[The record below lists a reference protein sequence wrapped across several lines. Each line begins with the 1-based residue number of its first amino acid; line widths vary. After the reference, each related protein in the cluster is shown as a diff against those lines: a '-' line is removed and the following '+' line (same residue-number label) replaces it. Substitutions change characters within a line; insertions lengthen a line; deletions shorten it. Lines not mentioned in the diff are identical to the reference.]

1 MTTPQ
6 TETSKRLRISHEE
19 LKQGRSFSIGDFEL
33 NHNGLFLKKID
44 KDTNKETIL
53 KVCEPLFVKQTVQNL
68 DTKDVH
74 LDLCYKFKGAYQE
87 LPIGMGQLVPSE
99 LIKLMAKGVDIPH
112 EFVKVIA
119 TYLREQQKRAPHK
132 VLFHHV
138 GWHRDPQDQLV
149 FRHNR
154 MISTDPTATA
164 TNDNEQGLYNLQPRG
179 DLATWVNMVQQEV
192 VGHAPLETVLAA
204 GFASAILGYLSY
216 QYDDVDTLVLHL
228 NGNSTQGKTTAALL
242 GVSVFGMPSHK
253 KRGLGKSWNGTTNS
267 LINML
272 GGNFGIP
279 IVLDELS
286 MNNAASLTSV
296 LYVLASGQEKAR
308 LTDTIQQRKQG
319 MWALVILS
327 TGEQSIFE
335 RTNHNVGLTVRTFE
349 FSNIS
354 WTQSAAHA
362 DAIRQVIQEH
372 YGHAGEAFVQ
382 YLFDQG
388 LGIVDQTWKDWQE
401 RCTEV
406 LPDTPF
412 RTRIAKKYAI
422 LLSAAELANRALSLN
437 LRLDEILAFLV
448 KQEETISEQRDIGKK
463 AWQLVV
469 QLIIQH
475 QANFRK
481 EGIYFHP
488 INCWGKMIPQ
498 GSYVEVAF
506 LKHVL
511 EQQLKELGFD
521 DPKVVLR
528 NWKDNQLLLTERD
541 RTTKRTRIFEESE
554 QEERQKAL
562 GLGSTKP
569 PKKLEDTTYSLKIPK
584 ELLEGLVRS
593 GRPPQEISLDSEE

>member
-1 MTTPQ
+1 MTTQP
-6 TETSKRLRISHEE
+6 TGSSNHLNISQEG
-19 LKQGRSFSIGDFEL
+19 LKSGKSFSIGDFTLKNE
-33 NHNGLFLKKID
+33 GLFLKKLD
-44 KDTNKETIL
+44 KETGEQSDF

-74 LDLCYKFKGAYQE
+74 LDLCYKFKGKYVE
-87 LPIGMGQLVPSE
+87 LPIGMGQLVPNE

-112 EFVKVIA
+112 EFVRVIA

-132 VLFHHV
+132 ILFHLV
-138 GWHRDPQDQLV
+138 GWHRDTHNQLV

-154 MISTDPTATA
+154 MISGDPTSTA
-164 TNDNEQGLYNLQPRG
+164 TNDNEQGIYNLQPKG
-179 DLATWVNMVQQEV
+179 DLATWLNMVKQQV
-192 VGHAPLETVLAA
+192 VGHAPLETALSA

-216 QYDDVDTLVLHL
+216 QYDDVDSLVLHL
-228 NGNSTQGKTTAALL
+228 NGNSTQGKTTGALL
-242 GVSVFGMPSHK
+242 GVSVFGLPSHK
-253 KRGLGKSWNGTTNS
+253 NRGLGKSWNGTTNS

-286 MNNAASLTSV
+286 MNNAASLTSM

-319 MWALVILS
+319 KWALVILS

-349 FSNIS
+349 FSNVS
-354 WTQSAAHA
+354 WTESAAHA

-382 YLFDQG
+382 YLFNQG
-388 LGIVDQTWKDWQE
+388 LGTIDQTWKKWQE
-401 RCTEV
+401 RCADV

-422 LLSAAELANRALSLN
+422 LLTAAELANEALSLN

-448 KQEETISEQRDIGKK
+448 KQEEDYSDQRDIGKK
-463 AWQLVV
+463 AWQLIV
-469 QLIIQH
+469 QRIIQH

-511 EQQLKELGFD
+511 EQQLKEMGFD

-528 NWKDNQLLLTERD
+528 NWKDRQWLLAEKD

-562 GLGSTKP
+562 GLDQP
-569 PKKLEDTTYSLKIPK
+569 PKKSEDTTYSLKIPQ
-584 ELLEGLVRS
+584 ELLEGLVRI
-593 GRPPQEISLDSEE
+593 GRPSQDISLDSEQ

>member
-1 MTTPQ
+1 MTTKQ
-6 TETSKRLRISHEE
+6 TETSNRLRITQEE
-19 LKQGRSFSIGDFEL
+19 LKQGQSYTTDDFLL
-33 NHNGLFLKKID
+33 NHDGLFLKKID
-44 KDTNKETIL
+44 KDRGKESVL

-74 LDLCYKFKGAYQE
+74 LDLCYKYKGTYQE
-87 LPIGMGQLVPSE
+87 LPIGMGQLVPNE
-99 LIKLMAKGVDIPH
+99 LSKLMAKGVDIPH
-112 EFVKVIA
+112 ESVRAIA
-119 TYLREQQKRAPHK
+119 TFLREQQKRAPHK
-132 VLFHHV
+132 VLFHQV
-138 GWHRDPQDQLV
+138 GWHRDRHSQFV

-154 MISTDPTATA
+154 VISANPNVTA
-164 TNDNEQGLYNLQPRG
+164 TNDNEHGIYNLQPKG
-179 DLATWVNMVQQEV
+179 DLSTWVNMVKVHV
-192 VGHAPLETVLAA
+192 VGHAPLETVLSA
-204 GFASAILGYLSY
+204 GFASPVLGYLSY
-216 QYDDVDTLVLHL
+216 KYDDVDSLVLNL
-228 NGNSTQGKTTAALL
+228 NGNSTQGKTTGALL
-242 GVSVFGMPSHK
+242 GVSVFGLPSTK
-253 KRGLGKSWNGTTNS
+253 NRGLAKTWNGTTNS

-286 MNNAASLTSV
+286 MNNATSLTSM

-319 MWALVILS
+319 KWALVILS

-354 WTQSAAHA
+354 WTHSAAHA
-362 DAIRQVIQEH
+362 DAIRQVIQDH

-388 LGIVDQTWKDWQE
+388 LEIIDQTWKEWQE
-401 RCTEV
+401 RCVEE

-422 LLSAAELANRALSLN
+422 LLTAADLANRALCLG
-437 LRLDEILAFLV
+437 LRTEEILAFLV
-448 KQEETISEQRDIGKK
+448 KQEEDLSEKRDIGKK
-463 AWQLVV
+463 AWQLIV
-469 QLIIQH
+469 QRIIQH

-488 INCWGKMIPQ
+488 LICWGKMIPQ
-498 GSYVEVAF
+498 GEYVEVAF

-528 NWKDNQLLLTERD
+528 NWRDRQWLVTESD

-554 QEERQKAL
+554 QTERQKAL
-562 GLGSTKP
+562 GLAKP

-593 GRPPQEISLDSEE
+593 GRPPQEISLDSEA